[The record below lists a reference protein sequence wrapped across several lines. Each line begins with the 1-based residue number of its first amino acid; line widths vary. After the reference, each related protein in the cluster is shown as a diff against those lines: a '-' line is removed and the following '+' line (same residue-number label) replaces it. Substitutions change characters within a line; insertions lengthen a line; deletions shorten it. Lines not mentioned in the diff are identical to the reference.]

1 MSLSQGSYEL
11 ALANKSLNLTR
22 RVGEN
27 EGQLGAS
34 G

>member
-1 MSLSQGSYEL
+1 L
-11 ALANKSLNLTR
+11 ALANKSLKLTR

-27 EGQLGAS
+27 EGLLGAS